1 LLKPIGNV
9 PDHNSQVEQQE
20 IAWLK
25 TAPDKCFLYVKMP
38 APQWQVVNSSCHVAG
53 SFATRQQA
61 EEFKTSL
68 KTTSYGGWQ
77 VSKLQQLSGAKI
89 QTFLGTDVAT
99 NVVIGSQVH
108 GGFGFNTY
116 RRSVTCRI
124 FGVKY
129 VGWFHES
136 SGDYCR
142 LKESKTAVGQTH
154 TRRITQCEKFA
165 TCEMI

>member
-1 LLKPIGNV
+1 MGYAIEHEGKAYTTEGLKPIGNV

-68 KTTSYGGWQ
+68 KLPLMADGRLASFNSYRAQ
-77 VSKLQQLSGAKI
+77 RYKLSWAPTLRPTWLSARRCTVGSVL
-89 QTFLGTDVAT
+89 TLTDEV
-99 NVVIGSQVH
+99 
-108 GGFGFNTY
+108 
-116 RRSVTCRI
+116 
-124 FGVKY
+124 
-129 VGWFHES
+129 
-136 SGDYCR
+136 
-142 LKESKTAVGQTH
+142 
-154 TRRITQCEKFA
+154 
-165 TCEMI
+165 